1 MTKGTKIFRII
12 VCTLLSLTMLFSAF
26 FAFVFCLAISKE
38 AYGIYVA
45 GVSITR
51 SNKDD
56 VLGDGT
62 VYYDDNNNIL
72 IFDNATIESEDAI
85 IYSSIDLNIQLAG
98 ENKFICTN
106 EGYGMG
112 IYAGDYH
119 LAKDLSITGEG
130 SLTIEIP
137 NKGSEAVG
145 IYASN
150 LSVLSNVTVITSDC
164 ENQVNGI
171 VCASSLILANKAT
184 VTVSSG
190 KSTKYSSA
198 VRVRGNALFEEGTK
212 LNASVNPGTSG
223 ICKGLTIN
231 GDLYLGKDTALNVS
245 IDDGAT
251 VLGECIRIS
260 GLMEIGIGSSVI
272 ASAKNAYAIECFGT
286 IEANEGASISAASDK
301 KDADVFC
308 NGAVV
313 NYGAEVTGE
322 IYAMVG
328 IRYCDSN

>member
-1 MTKGTKIFRII
+1 M
-12 VCTLLSLTMLFSAF
+12 
-26 FAFVFCLAISKE
+26 
-38 AYGIYVA
+38 GIYV
-45 GVSITR
+45 
-51 SNKDD
+51 
-56 VLGDGT
+56 
-62 VYYDDNNNIL
+62 
-72 IFDNATIESEDAI
+72 
-85 IYSSIDLNIQLAG
+85 
-98 ENKFICTN
+98 
-106 EGYGMG
+106 
-112 IYAGDYH
+112 GDYH

-130 SLTIEIP
+130 SLTIEFP

-150 LSVLSNVTVITSDC
+150 LSVLSDVTVITSDC

-198 VRVRGNALFEEGTK
+198 VRVRGNAFFEEGTM

-223 ICKGLTIN
+223 NCKGFTVT

-251 VLGECIRIS
+251 DLGECIRIS

-301 KDADVFC
+301 KDTDVFC
-308 NGAVV
+308 SGAVV
-313 NYGAEVTGE
+313 NYGAEVTGK
-322 IYAMVG
+322 IDAICG
-328 IRYCDSN
+328 IRDLGSK

>member
-12 VCTLLSLTMLFSAF
+12 VCTLLSLTMIFSVF
-26 FAFVFCLAISKE
+26 FALVFCLAISKE

-112 IYAGDYH
+112 IYIGDYH

-130 SLTIEIP
+130 SLTIEFS

-150 LSVLSNVTVITSDC
+150 LSVLSDVTVITSDC

-198 VRVRGNALFEEGTK
+198 VRVRGNAFFEEGTK
-212 LNASVNPGTSG
+212 LNASVNLGTSG
-223 ICKGLTIN
+223 ICKGFTIN
-231 GDLYLGKDTALNVS
+231 GDLYLGKDTVLNVS

-251 VLGECIRIS
+251 DLGECIRVS

-301 KDADVFC
+301 KDTDVFC
-308 NGAVV
+308 SGAVV

-322 IYAMVG
+322 IDAMVG
-328 IRYCDSN
+328 IRNYDSN